1 MFVLTGYVQQ
11 YSLFHAEI
19 SGRLY
24 WVNMHSRAGM
34 FDRKFTLA
42 QPVTEDQ

>member
-1 MFVLTGYVQQ
+1 MFVLTGYAQQ
-11 YSLFHAEI
+11 CSLLHAEI

-24 WVNMHSRAGM
+24 WVNMHSPAGM
-34 FDRKFTLA
+34 FDRNFTLA